1 MKEIWK
7 DILGYEGLY
16 QVSNYGRIKSFN
28 YRNTG
33 KEKMLSLKPN
43 KNGYI
48 RIGLTKDGKRKMF
61 QVHQLVAQTFLENP
75 NNYSQINHKDENKIN
90 NNAENLEWCT
100 PKYNSNYGTRNER
113 ASKTLSTN
121 IKGKHKGKLN
131 PNAKKVVCIT
141 TGEMFDCIKH
151 ASEKFN
157 TTYSNII
164 ACCTGKTKTAGKH
177 PVTGEK
183 LVWRYL
189 KNEK

>member
-7 DILGYEGLY
+7 DIEGYEGLY

-121 IKGKHKGKLN
+121 IKGKHKGELN